1 MKTRPPIYGL
11 MAEFHTPEELIEGA
25 KRTYAAGYRKID
37 AYTPFP
43 IEGLSE
49 ALGFHHTRLPMIVLT
64 GGILGC
70 IGGFAL
76 QYWGSAFYYP
86 MNIGGRPLLSWPAFI
101 PITFETTVLIAA
113 FSAVLG
119 MLALNGLPTPYHP
132 TFNVER
138 FALASRDRFFLVLE
152 ATDPAFDRTK
162 TTEFLKSLTEFGV
175 YEVEH

>member
-70 IGGFAL
+70 VGRFAL
-76 QYWGSAFYYP
+76 QYWGSAFYHP
-86 MNIGGRPLLSWPAFI
+86 MNVGG
-101 PITFETTVLIAA
+101 AA
-113 FSAVLG
+113 AGRRAARL
-119 MLALNGLPTPYHP
+119 
-132 TFNVER
+132 
-138 FALASRDRFFLVLE
+138 
-152 ATDPAFDRTK
+152 
-162 TTEFLKSLTEFGV
+162 
-175 YEVEH
+175 

>member
-1 MKTRPPIYGL
+1 MQARPPLYGL
-11 MAEFHTPEELIEGA
+11 LAEFHTPEEA
-25 KRTYAAGYRKID
+25 VAAARRTYEAGYRRID
-37 AYTPFP
+37 AFAPYPVH
-43 IEGLSE
+43 GLAE
-49 ALGFHHTRLPMIVLT
+49 AVGFHKTRLPLIVLL
-64 GGILGC
+64 GGLVGAVA
-70 IGGFAL
+70 GFGL
-76 QYWGSAFYYP
+76 QYWASTLYYP
-86 MNIGGRPLLSWPAFI
+86 MNVGGRPLLSWPAFI

-138 FALASRDRFFLVLE
+138 FALASRDRFFLVVE
-152 ATDPAFDRTK
+152 ATDPAFDRAK